1 MEIDPVI
8 ALKRK
13 SDLLKLSY
21 DLCIICQVSSKDQLR
36 SASEGGKKKVRE
48 CIQRR
53 RKFKDAAS
61 IEVLDRLESLNENEL
76 RSAEIKWHK
85 TCYSSLTSEH
95 HIQRLEKKADIS
107 KVPETQTNEP
117 ASRSG
122 RRSLDPVDWTK
133 CMFCQAVKREEL
145 HNIEYMKKS
154 KQIMEDARLDPVMR
168 VRLSGISDLPA
179 AEGKYHLSC
188 LVNFERKVANIRK
201 TGVLP
206 SQDLAMS
213 ELCKILEHGLALGHV
228 YDMGSVWEKYNQI
241 SEEMVSPESEIP
253 QRYLSRRQ
261 SFIDDVRIHL
271 GHKANFVRS
280 LDIKA
285 PLFMYPGD
293 KSDFVISKTLT
304 KALQKEPFVSSE
316 TDSSES
322 SSEDDTILMGKTHD
336 VSLLQEMVHTA
347 IKIRADLK
355 KTPGHTDLWQGIDQ
369 EHVERI
375 IPESLFLFLSLLFGG
390 MDILEGSMENPLE
403 DSDAKRAIC
412 SIAQDIIYGVS
423 NHKKLTPKHIGLGL
437 ALHQATRSENLVQ
450 LFNAAN
456 HTVGIKTVHRIDNA
470 VAKNVLDKFVEN
482 EYVYVPDNIDGE
494 RLIQFSCDNI
504 DVLEATLDG
513 KNTFH
518 CTQMMAWQRS
528 SDNSLTV
535 NLVQS
540 SRSAKLDHQVL
551 TRFHELDKAKL
562 PSNGRPN
569 PLFSSWNRI

>member
-1 MEIDPVI
+1 
-8 ALKRK
+8 
-13 SDLLKLSY
+13 
-21 DLCIICQVSSKDQLR
+21 
-36 SASEGGKKKVRE
+36 
-48 CIQRR
+48 
-53 RKFKDAAS
+53 
-61 IEVLDRLESLNENEL
+61 
-76 RSAEIKWHK
+76 
-85 TCYSSLTSEH
+85 
-95 HIQRLEKKADIS
+95 
-107 KVPETQTNEP
+107 
-117 ASRSG
+117 
-122 RRSLDPVDWTK
+122 
-133 CMFCQAVKREEL
+133 
-145 HNIEYMKKS
+145 
-154 KQIMEDARLDPVMR
+154 
-168 VRLSGISDLPA
+168 
-179 AEGKYHLSC
+179 
-188 LVNFERKVANIRK
+188 
-201 TGVLP
+201 
-206 SQDLAMS
+206 
-213 ELCKILEHGLALGHV
+213 
-228 YDMGSVWEKYNQI
+228 
-241 SEEMVSPESEIP
+241 
-253 QRYLSRRQ
+253 
-261 SFIDDVRIHL
+261 
-271 GHKANFVRS
+271 
-280 LDIKA
+280 
-285 PLFMYPGD
+285 MYPGD
-293 KSDFVISKTLT
+293 KSDIVISKTLT
-304 KALQKEPFVSSE
+304 KASKKESFVSSE

-336 VSLLQEMVHTA
+336 VSLIQEMVHTA

-375 IPESLFLFLSLLFGG
+375 IPESLFLILSLLFGG
-390 MDILEGSMENPLE
+390 IDILEGSMENQLE

-450 LFNAAN
+450 LFNSAN

-528 SDNSLTV
+528 SDNSLTE

-540 SRSAKLDHQVL
+540 SRSAKLDYQVL

-569 PLFSSWNRI
+569 PCFQVGTEYKMESWLSEKKKWVCQLILTWHGPLLDSFAQMTKRFKSGVHLMKQAVQ